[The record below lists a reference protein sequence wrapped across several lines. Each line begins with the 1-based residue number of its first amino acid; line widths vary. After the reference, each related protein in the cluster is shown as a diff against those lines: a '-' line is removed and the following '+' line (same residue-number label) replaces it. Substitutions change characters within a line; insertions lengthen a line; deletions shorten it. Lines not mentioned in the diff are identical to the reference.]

1 MTTTEPDVPARLI
14 EAQQKTIQTLQEELQ
29 RTNSELLQLTLEL
42 EDRVVE
48 RTAELE
54 TANRKLREE
63 IVVRR
68 RVEETLK
75 AQSQEL
81 TRSNEELQHFAYV
94 ASHDLQEPLRM
105 VSSYVQLLA
114 RRYKGKLDAD
124 ADDFIA
130 YAVDGAQRMQKLI
143 NGLLAYSRVNTRG
156 GAFEPAN
163 CEDILK
169 RTLDDLRLTLEEVG
183 AEVTHD
189 PLPTLTADAS
199 QLGQVFQN
207 LIANAIKFRGEAPP
221 RVHVSAEQKDGAWEF
236 AVRDNGIGIEPQYAD
251 RIFVIFERLHTR
263 EEYPGTG
270 IGLSV
275 CKRIVERHG
284 GRIWVESAPGEGATF
299 CFTIPVREPQSSSG

>member
-81 TRSNEELQHFAYV
+81 TRSNEELQQFAYV

-105 VSSYVQLLA
+105 VSSYVQMLA

-156 GAFEPAN
+156 G
-163 CEDILK
+163 
-169 RTLDDLRLTLEEVG
+169 
-183 AEVTHD
+183 
-189 PLPTLTADAS
+189 
-199 QLGQVFQN
+199 
-207 LIANAIKFRGEAPP
+207 
-221 RVHVSAEQKDGAWEF
+221 RV
-236 AVRDNGIGIEPQYAD
+236 RAD
-251 RIFVIFERLHTR
+251 RLRSDF
-263 EEYPGTG
+263 GTYAW
-270 IGLSV
+270 
-275 CKRIVERHG
+275 RP
-284 GRIWVESAPGEGATF
+284 ESGA
-299 CFTIPVREPQSSSG
+299 